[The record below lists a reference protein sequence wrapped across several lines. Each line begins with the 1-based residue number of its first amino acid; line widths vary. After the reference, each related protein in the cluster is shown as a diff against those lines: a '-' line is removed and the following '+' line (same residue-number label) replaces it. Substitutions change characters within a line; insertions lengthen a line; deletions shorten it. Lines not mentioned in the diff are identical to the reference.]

1 MARASGERV
10 KDLMTRFCPVGSR
23 RGLPLGFGMGLLDG
37 VVVRMIYAEAL
48 ASEKDNSNALA

>member
-10 KDLMTRFCPVGSR
+10 KDLMIRFFPLGSR

-37 VVVRMIYAEAL
+37 AGVRMIYAEAL
-48 ASEKDNSNALA
+48 ASEKDNSDA